1 MSLCTCVC
9 LCSFCIYILVC
20 RWVVCNCTRFSCT
33 NCMQKLY
40 IFFLLWFLCN
50 PCVCV
55 CVWGNDGGE
64 WSSLNKTER
73 DRKRQRE
80 RERAGWPPGAW
91 SAATWWRLKRPREG
105 FLFFSPSLQ
114 IGLCD
119 RPTSLFF
126 CSNTRLQL
134 WASVISEL
142 KGLKVCF
149 IILVAK
155 QLKVWQHL
163 GSCLISCGW
172 LLSANTVEQVCI
184 LWLCLLWGSNISTS
198 SEHTSFRCSKAD
210 W

>member
-1 MSLCTCVC
+1 MCAFALFAYTYWCVDELCATVHAFLAQIACKSYTS
-9 LCSFCIYILVC
+9 SFCCGFCV
-20 RWVVCNCTRFSCT
+20 TRV
-33 NCMQKLY
+33 
-40 IFFLLWFLCN
+40 
-50 PCVCV
+50 CVCV
-55 CVWGNDGGE
+55 CEAGE
-64 WSSLNKTER
+64 WASLNKTER

-80 RERAGWPPGAW
+80 RERPPGAW

-142 KGLKVCF
+142 KVLKVCF